1 MRKRPQTRH
10 HGCCGCILVGVLAI
24 LCLVLMT
31 LLTTCLFRNNHDYE
45 GSWDSSY
52 SSGSYYDSASFWQQD
67 DRVFYE
73 SEDGAVGKTG
83 VDVSAYQADIDWWAV
98 AADGIDYAMIRIAW
112 RGNTDGYLHEDI
124 CFEQNWAGTQ
134 EVGIPCGVYFFSQA
148 VTVEEAREEAVFAL
162 DLLAGRELT
171 CPVVFDYEAN
181 DGHRLAGIDRE
192 TATACARTFCDIISE
207 GGSTATGMTCSIWT
221 SRSSLTSPFGLRS
234 TRKPPHLRSPLPCG
248 STPTVAPSL
257 ESGRPPTSTSAL
269 VQHRARKANLSSTS
283 FA

>member
-1 MRKRPQTRH
+1 
-10 HGCCGCILVGVLAI
+10 
-24 LCLVLMT
+24 
-31 LLTTCLFRNNHDYE
+31 
-45 GSWDSSY
+45 
-52 SSGSYYDSASFWQQD
+52 
-67 DRVFYE
+67 
-73 SEDGAVGKTG
+73 
-83 VDVSAYQADIDWWAV
+83 
-98 AADGIDYAMIRIAW
+98 MIRIAW

-207 GGSTATGMTCSIWT
+207 GGYEPMIYGNRYDLQYLDISQLSDIPIWFAEYSQAPSFEEPFAMWQYTNSGSVAGIGTPADLNLSFSTAPSTEGE
-221 SRSSLTSPFGLRS
+221 SL
-234 TRKPPHLRSPLPCG
+234 
-248 STPTVAPSL
+248 
-257 ESGRPPTSTSAL
+257 
-269 VQHRARKANLSSTS
+269 
-283 FA
+283 

>member
-67 DRVFYE
+67 DRIFYE
-73 SEDGAVGKTG
+73 SEDSAVGKTG

-171 CPVVFDYEAN
+171 YPVVFDYEAN

-207 GGSTATGMTCSIWT
+207 GGYEPMIYGNRYDLQYLDISQLSDIPIWFAEYSQAPSFEEPFAMWQYTNSGSVAGIGTPADLNLSLSTAPSTEGE
-221 SRSSLTSPFGLRS
+221 SL
-234 TRKPPHLRSPLPCG
+234 
-248 STPTVAPSL
+248 
-257 ESGRPPTSTSAL
+257 
-269 VQHRARKANLSSTS
+269 
-283 FA
+283 

>member
-1 MRKRPQTRH
+1 
-10 HGCCGCILVGVLAI
+10 VLAI

-52 SSGSYYDSASFWQQD
+52 SSGSYYDSESFWQQD

-171 CPVVFDYEAN
+171 YPVVFDYEAN

-207 GGSTATGMTCSIWT
+207 GGYEPMIYGNRYDLQYLDISQLSDIPIWFAEYSQAPSFEEPFAMWQYTNSGSVAGIGTPADLNLSFSTAPSTEGE
-221 SRSSLTSPFGLRS
+221 SL
-234 TRKPPHLRSPLPCG
+234 
-248 STPTVAPSL
+248 
-257 ESGRPPTSTSAL
+257 
-269 VQHRARKANLSSTS
+269 
-283 FA
+283 

>member
-1 MRKRPQTRH
+1 MRKRSHTKHR
-10 HGCCGCILVGVLAI
+10 GCGCVIVVAWLILTLGAF
-24 LCLVLMT
+24 T
-31 LLTTCLFRNNHDYE
+31 LLRACLFNHGYNYDYD
-45 GSWDSSY
+45 GSWDTSY

-67 DRVFYE
+67 GRIFYE
-73 SEDGAVGKTG
+73 SEDGTVGKTG

-98 AADGIDYAMIRIAW
+98 AADGIDFAMIRMAW

-162 DLLAGRELT
+162 DLLAGRELAY
-171 CPVVFDYEAN
+171 PVVFDYEAN

-207 GGSTATGMTCSIWT
+207 GGYEPMIYGNRYDLQHLDISQLSDIPIWFAEYSQAPSFEEPFAMWQYTNSGSVAGIGTPADLNLSFSTAPSTEGE
-221 SRSSLTSPFGLRS
+221 SL
-234 TRKPPHLRSPLPCG
+234 
-248 STPTVAPSL
+248 
-257 ESGRPPTSTSAL
+257 
-269 VQHRARKANLSSTS
+269 
-283 FA
+283 

>member
-171 CPVVFDYEAN
+171 YPVVFDYEAN

-207 GGSTATGMTCSIWT
+207 GGYEPMIYGNRYDLQYLDISQLSDIPIWFAEYSQAPSFEEPFAMWQYTNSGSVAGIGTPADLNLSLSTAPSTEGE
-221 SRSSLTSPFGLRS
+221 SL
-234 TRKPPHLRSPLPCG
+234 
-248 STPTVAPSL
+248 
-257 ESGRPPTSTSAL
+257 
-269 VQHRARKANLSSTS
+269 
-283 FA
+283 

>member
-1 MRKRPQTRH
+1 
-10 HGCCGCILVGVLAI
+10 
-24 LCLVLMT
+24 MT

-52 SSGSYYDSASFWQQD
+52 SSGFYYDSASFWQQD

-148 VTVEEAREEAVFAL
+148 VTVEEAREEAAFAL
-162 DLLAGRELT
+162 ELLAGRELAY
-171 CPVVFDYEAN
+171 PVVFDYEAT

-207 GGSTATGMTCSIWT
+207 GGYEPMIYGNRYDLQYLDTSQLPDIPIWFAEYAAAPSYEESFAMWQYTSSGSVAGIGTPADLNLSFSTAPSTEGE
-221 SRSSLTSPFGLRS
+221 SL
-234 TRKPPHLRSPLPCG
+234 
-248 STPTVAPSL
+248 
-257 ESGRPPTSTSAL
+257 
-269 VQHRARKANLSSTS
+269 
-283 FA
+283 

>member
-171 CPVVFDYEAN
+171 YPVVFDYEAN

-207 GGSTATGMTCSIWT
+207 GGYEPMIYGNRYDLQYLDISQLSDIPIWFAEYSQAPSFEEPFAMWQYTNSGSVAGIGTPADLNLSFSTAPSTEGE
-221 SRSSLTSPFGLRS
+221 SL
-234 TRKPPHLRSPLPCG
+234 
-248 STPTVAPSL
+248 
-257 ESGRPPTSTSAL
+257 
-269 VQHRARKANLSSTS
+269 
-283 FA
+283 

>member
-171 CPVVFDYEAN
+171 YPVVFDYEAN

-192 TATACARTFCDIISE
+192 TATACAGTFCDITSE
-207 GGSTATGMTCSIWT
+207 GGYEPMIYGNRYDLQYLDISQLSDIPIWFAEYSQAPSFEEPFAMWQYTNSGSVAGIGTPADLNLSFSTAPSTEGE
-221 SRSSLTSPFGLRS
+221 SL
-234 TRKPPHLRSPLPCG
+234 
-248 STPTVAPSL
+248 
-257 ESGRPPTSTSAL
+257 
-269 VQHRARKANLSSTS
+269 
-283 FA
+283 